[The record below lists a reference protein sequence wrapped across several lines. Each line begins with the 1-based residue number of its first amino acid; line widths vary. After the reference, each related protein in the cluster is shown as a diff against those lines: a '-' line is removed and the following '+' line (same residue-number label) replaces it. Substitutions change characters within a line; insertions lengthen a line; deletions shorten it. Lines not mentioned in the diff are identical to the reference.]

1 MKKLSRILTL
11 SLISLTIIGCNT
23 IPTVEPA
30 IIPFT
35 EIVPIPTRPTL
46 VIIPQELSEALKAL
60 GLNLVNTTTHI
71 ERLEDYITLQDT
83 YYKRIFIIKQ

>member
-1 MKKLSRILTL
+1 MKKLSRILIL

-23 IPTVEPA
+23 IPTVETS

-46 VIIPQELSEALKAL
+46 VIIPQDLSEALKAL